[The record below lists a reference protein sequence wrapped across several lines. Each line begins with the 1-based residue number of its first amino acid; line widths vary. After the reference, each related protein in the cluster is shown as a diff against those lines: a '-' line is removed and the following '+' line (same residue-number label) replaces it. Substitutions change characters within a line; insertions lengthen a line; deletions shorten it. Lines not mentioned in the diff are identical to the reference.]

1 MTWFESVNEIQKRM
15 LTGSKLLLQISYEI
29 QKSSPELQ
37 IVVYDSP

>member
-15 LTGSKLLLQISYEI
+15 LTGSKLLQISYEI
-29 QKSSPELQ
+29 QKSSPELR